1 VGRVRLWHKADISAP
16 FCCNA
21 VHSSRSK
28 IVLDFREGGSR
39 LGSKSHEAAR
49 IHHAFQQRGSSW
61 PLTAL
66 AQKPAAK
73 IWRLGI
79 LQPGAPPDPLV
90 DTLQE
95 RLKELGYSEGHNI
108 AYEYGWAEGKPPRL
122 TELAKELVDLKVDVI
137 TAFSTPAAI
146 AAQKATQTIPIVFG
160 GVGDPVGSGVVSSLS
175 RPGGNITGISI
186 LATELSAKRL
196 ELLEE
201 IVPGASPVAMFWNA
215 AGKLGLNLQSIGVHD
230 LISFDTAFAAIE
242 SGRFNALLILV
253 DPFTREH
260 RQRIVDFAAQRRLPA
275 IYESREFVDA
285 GGLISYGPSLTA
297 LERRV
302 ADYVSMIFTGSNPA
316 DLPVE
321 LPTKFE
327 MVIGMK
333 AAKALGLTLSQS
345 VVMRADELIE

>member
-1 VGRVRLWHKADISAP
+1 MRRREFIRLFSSAVV
-16 FCCNA
+16 A
-21 VHSSRSK
+21 
-28 IVLDFREGGSR
+28 
-39 LGSKSHEAAR
+39 
-49 IHHAFQQRGSSW
+49 W

-108 AYEYGWAEGKPPRL
+108 AYEHRWAEGKPPRL

-146 AAQKATQTIPIVFG
+146 AAQKATQTIPIVFA

-201 IVPGASPVAMFWNA
+201 IVPGASPVAMFWNDSNPGMVLRAREAQNA

-302 ADYVSMIFTGSNPA
+302 ADYVSMIFKGSNPA

>member
-1 VGRVRLWHKADISAP
+1 MRRREFIRLSSSAVI
-16 FCCNA
+16 A
-21 VHSSRSK
+21 
-28 IVLDFREGGSR
+28 
-39 LGSKSHEAAR
+39 
-49 IHHAFQQRGSSW
+49 W

-66 AQKPAAK
+66 AQKLAAK

-108 AYEYGWAEGKPPRL
+108 AYEYRWAEGKPQRL
-122 TELAKELVDLKVDVI
+122 TELAKELVDLKLDVI

-146 AAQKATQTIPIVFG
+146 AAQKATQTIPIVFA
-160 GVGDPVGSGVVSSLS
+160 GVGDPVGSGIVSSLS

-201 IVPGASPVAMFWNA
+201 IVPGASPVAMFWNDSNPGMVLRAHEAQNA

-302 ADYVSMIFTGSNPA
+302 ADYVSMIFKGSNPA

>member
-1 VGRVRLWHKADISAP
+1 MRRREFITLFSSAVV
-16 FCCNA
+16 A
-21 VHSSRSK
+21 
-28 IVLDFREGGSR
+28 
-39 LGSKSHEAAR
+39 
-49 IHHAFQQRGSSW
+49 W

-201 IVPGASPVAMFWNA
+201 IVPGASPVAMFWNDSNPGMVLRAHEAQNA
-215 AGKLGLNLQSIGVHD
+215 AGKLGLNLQSIGV
-230 LISFDTAFAAIE
+230 
-242 SGRFNALLILV
+242 
-253 DPFTREH
+253 
-260 RQRIVDFAAQRRLPA
+260 
-275 IYESREFVDA
+275 
-285 GGLISYGPSLTA
+285 
-297 LERRV
+297 
-302 ADYVSMIFTGSNPA
+302 VSMVFKGSNPA

>member
-1 VGRVRLWHKADISAP
+1 MRRREFITLFSGA
-16 FCCNA
+16 
-21 VHSSRSK
+21 
-28 IVLDFREGGSR
+28 IV
-39 LGSKSHEAAR
+39 A
-49 IHHAFQQRGSSW
+49 W

-201 IVPGASPVAMFWNA
+201 IVPGASPVAMFWNDSNPGMVLRAHEAQNA

-302 ADYVSMIFTGSNPA
+302 ADYVNMIFKGSNPA